1 MSDSK
6 EKSKELLRQAELR
19 IKGILEFSSELDNK
33 IFKLLSLTTVISAAL
48 VFFLI
53 NQHGAFANE
62 NLLFSLIFSL
72 GIISFATFSLLMA
85 IKPSEYKG
93 LGLPLSEFEDE
104 KSLDEIIQRAKDR
117 YDTRFN
123 RNRALN
129 DKKSKWLKSSITLLF
144 LMPIVTGGFYL
155 TLKSLCVPVPAI
167 VVFWV
172 IFTFCAHFSASRDN
186 FVI

>member
-1 MSDSK
+1 MSDSN

-33 IFKLLSLTTVISAAL
+33 IFKLLASTIALSSALA
-48 VFFLI
+48 FFLI
-53 NQHGAFANE
+53 NQHSTFTNK
-62 NLLFSLIFSL
+62 NLLFSLIFAL
-72 GIISFATFSLLMA
+72 GIISFVTIFLLMA
-85 IKPSEYKG
+85 IKPSKYKG
-93 LGLPLSEFEDE
+93 LGLPLSEFDDE
-104 KSLDEIIQRAKDR
+104 KSLYEIIQRAKDR

-155 TLKSLCVPVPAI
+155 TLKSLCAPVVVI
-167 VVFWV
+167 VVFWI
-172 IFTFCAHFSASRDN
+172 IFTFCTHFITKKYI
-186 FVI
+186 V